1 MGPLLI
7 DIKQLS
13 KMIGLCPRGARE
25 LCRRHGIEP
34 INVGL
39 GKKIVLRWQT
49 DAVMQLVSTLQAKV
63 VQNDVV
69 PRRSS
74 RSRVLGKSAEQLLC
88 ELSNAL
94 Q

>member
-1 MGPLLI
+1 MFPILI

-13 KMIGLCPRGARE
+13 LMIGLCPKGARE

-49 DAVMQLVSTLQAKV
+49 DAVMQLVTTLQAKGK
-63 VQNDVV
+63 QKEIV
-69 PRRSS
+69 PCRSTKN
-74 RSRVLGKSAEQLLC
+74 RILGKSVEQLHC
-88 ELSNAL
+88 ELSNTL